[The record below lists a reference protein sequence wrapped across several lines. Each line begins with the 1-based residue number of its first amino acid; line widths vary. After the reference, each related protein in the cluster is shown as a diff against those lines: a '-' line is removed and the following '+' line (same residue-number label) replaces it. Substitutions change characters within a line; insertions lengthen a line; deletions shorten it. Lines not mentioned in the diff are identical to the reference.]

1 MQKYLLL
8 FKNNLYWAV
17 LALYVFI
24 QLYPKFPLLNVPGT
38 YVAIR
43 LEDLLIALVIGWW
56 LFAYA
61 DRLKDLLCS
70 TLVQTFLLFWGVGLL
85 SLLSGAFLTHTL
97 SLHLGIFHYLRR
109 IETMTLFLVAL
120 YAFSSAKQ
128 LKLWLKVMLVT
139 TVIIILYGFGQQ
151 WLSFPVISTTNK
163 EFSKGLILFLTPDA
177 RVNSTFA
184 GHYDLAAYLMVF
196 LILTTI
202 FGLYFSKLW
211 IRIMLAI
218 SWITGFALLALTAA
232 RISFG
237 AAILGIVS
245 LLWFTGKKWLIL
257 VLVGFV
263 ALAFVASP
271 ELRHRTI
278 ATLTVNLLE
287 EGGPKYTPPPQVS
300 NPTKAFSI
308 ENAASGSATPSGVP
322 IDIAPGEP
330 LNTTELGVYRSYGI
344 RLNEEWP
351 RALRAFF
358 KNPFLGTGYSS
369 ISIATD
375 NDYLRM
381 LGEVG
386 ILGVISMT
394 LIWWLIVKKVVMF
407 IKKSNR
413 SLSKFLAIGLMASLL
428 ALAVNALFIDVLE
441 SSKIAELLWLLLG
454 TTFAVT
460 NLEEV

>member
-1 MQKYLLL
+1 MQKYLSL

-61 DRLKDLLCS
+61 DRLKDLLRS

-109 IETMTLFLVAL
+109 VETMTLFLVAL

-139 TVIIILYGFGQQ
+139 TAIIILYGFGQQ

>member
-1 MQKYLLL
+1 MQKYLSL

-61 DRLKDLLCS
+61 DRLKDLLRS

-109 IETMTLFLVAL
+109 IETMALFLVAL

-128 LKLWLKVMLVT
+128 LKLWLKVMLAT
-139 TVIIILYGFGQQ
+139 TAIIILYGFGQQ

-245 LLWFTGKKWLIL
+245 LLLFTGKKWLIL